1 MNKGLTIISI
11 KRKPMP
17 VLDWNSMAFAD
28 RIFDDFLK
36 RGLLVVRDEQEIL
49 DEDEEEK

>member
-1 MNKGLTIISI
+1 M
-11 KRKPMP
+11 
-17 VLDWNSMAFAD
+17 LDWNSMAFTD

-36 RGLLVVRDEQEIL
+36 RGLLVVEDEQEIL